1 MERKT
6 NLTLHLIQVL
16 NKILRMNYLDN
27 LFFAILLTFGA
38 YYFVKNVKKIIRNI
52 NLGQAINRSDNASE
66 RWKNMAM
73 IALGQSKM
81 VKRPVAGILHIIVY
95 LGFVIINIEVLEIII
110 DGLFGTHRVFSF
122 LGIVYD
128 LLIGSFEILALL
140 VLVAVIVFLIRRN
153 GIKLKRFI
161 SSDLKGWPKSDA
173 NYILYFEIVLM
184 SLFLLMNAADFH
196 LQNIS
201 GGFGHYHQAG
211 SFPISQYIA
220 PFFDG
225 MNPTSVA
232 FFERIFWWI
241 HITGI
246 LIFLNYLYFSKHL
259 HILLAFPN
267 TYFADLNPK
276 GQLDNLASVTKEVR
290 LMMDPNADPY
300 ATPVIDE
307 TRGGAEL
314 SEANAAPTKFG
325 ASDVQDLN
333 WVQLLNA
340 YTCTE
345 CGRCT
350 SSCPA
355 NQTGKKLSPR
365 KIMMDTRDR
374 LEEVGKNIDANKG
387 VFIPDNKSLLNDYI
401 SSEEL
406 WACTSCNACVEECP
420 VNISPLSIIMD
431 MRRYLVMEQSAAPM
445 PLNAMMT
452 NIENNGAPW
461 QYNQQDRLNWKNEN

>member
-1 MERKT
+1 MS
-6 NLTLHLIQVL
+6 
-16 NKILRMNYLDN
+16 YLDN
-27 LFFAILLTFGA
+27 ILFAIILAIGFG
-38 YYFVKNVKKIIRNI
+38 YFFVSIKKIRRNI
-52 NLGQAINRSDNASE
+52 NLGTDVNRTDNPKA
-66 RWKNMAM
+66 RWTNMAM

-95 LGFVIINIEVLEIII
+95 IGFVIINIELLEIII
-110 DGLFGTHRVFSF
+110 DGLFGTHRVFAF
-122 LGIVYD
+122 LGTTYNV
-128 LLIGSFEILALL
+128 LIASFEILAVL
-140 VLVAVIVFLIRRN
+140 VLVAVFAFWSRRN
-153 GIKLKRFI
+153 IIKLKRFV

-173 NYILYFEIVLM
+173 NYILYFEVVLM
-184 SLFLLMNAADFH
+184 TLFLLMNASDLH
-196 LQNIS
+196 LQNVP
-201 GGFGHYHQAG
+201 GGYGHFIKAG
-211 SFPISQYIA
+211 SFPVSQFIE
-220 PFFDG
+220 PIFNG
-225 MNPTSVA
+225 LSNELVMLLS
-232 FFERIFWWI
+232 EGFWWV
-241 HITGI
+241 HIVGI
-246 LIFLNYLYFSKHL
+246 LIFMNYLYFSKHL

-267 TYFADLNPK
+267 TYFANLNPQ
-276 GQLDNLASVTKEVR
+276 GQFDNLQSVTNEVK
-290 LMMDPNADPY
+290 LMMDPNADPF
-300 ATPVIDE
+300 A
-307 TRGGAEL
+307 
-314 SEANAAPTKFG
+314 AAPVDSNAVPSKFG

-355 NQTGKKLSPR
+355 NNTGKKLSPR

-401 SSEEL
+401 TAEEL

-461 QYNQQDRLNWKNEN
+461 QYNQQDRLNWKNE